1 MTVQLNRMFVD
12 PEIRKA
18 ALETLESGHYVKGP
32 RASEFESEFARAVG
46 GVHAVSCSSGSTALM
61 LAFKALDMGRG
72 DEVIVPSHTFV
83 ATVNGF
89 WHYGA
94 RPKFVDIDPETYT
107 MDPEKVRKA
116 VTKRTAAIVPVHI
129 YGHPADM
136 TPILEL
142 GEELD
147 IPVIGDAA
155 QSHGAKYRGVDIGK
169 LGDMTCYSFFP
180 SKIIT
185 VAGEGGMI
193 TCKDEELCE
202 LLQALKDHGR
212 YPSDPD
218 SKYMSSIAGF
228 NMRLPELLAAIGNV
242 QLKHMEEWIGRRR
255 ELAAIYNKELE
266 GVGDLILPVEKEWA
280 RHVYYLYVVRTGA
293 SGRKALMEQMRK
305 DGISTGIH
313 YPIPVHRMPYI
324 KKAPRL
330 PVTERIV
337 DEILSLPMHPLMTEE
352 EQGEVIASVKAFFKQ
367 KR

>member
-1 MTVQLNRMFVD
+1 
-12 PEIRKA
+12 
-18 ALETLESGHYVKGP
+18 
-32 RASEFESEFARAVG
+32 
-46 GVHAVSCSSGSTALM
+46 M
-61 LAFKALDMGRG
+61 LAFKALEIGKG

-94 RPKFVDIDPETYT
+94 RPKFVDIDLETYT

-136 TPILEL
+136 APILEI

-193 TCKDEELCE
+193 TCGDEELHI

-212 YPSDPD
+212 YPDDPD
-218 SKYMSSIAGF
+218 GKYRSTIAGF

-242 QLKHMEEWIGRRR
+242 QLSHMEEWIERRR
-255 ELAAIYNKELE
+255 AIASRYDRELQ
-266 GVGDLILPVEKEWA
+266 GVGDLVLPVEKEWA
-280 RHVYYLYVVRTGA
+280 RHVYYLYVVRVKA
-293 SGRKALMEQMRK
+293 SDRKPFMDHLRSA
-305 DGISTGIH
+305 GIATGIH

-324 KKAPRL
+324 GRSSNL

-337 DEILSLPMHPLMTEE
+337 DEIVSLPMHPLMTEE
-352 EQGEVIASVKAFFKQ
+352 EQSAVITSVKAFFKHEG
-367 KR
+367 